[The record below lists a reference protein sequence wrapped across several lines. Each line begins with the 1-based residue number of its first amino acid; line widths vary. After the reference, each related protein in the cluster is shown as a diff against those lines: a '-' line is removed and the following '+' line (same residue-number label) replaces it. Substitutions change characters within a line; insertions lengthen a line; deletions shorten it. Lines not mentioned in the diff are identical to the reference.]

1 MCKVMAVVSP
11 DLAPGFEL
19 AGIEAARARN
29 AREASVALQSAVENG
44 EYGIVVIDETFLND
58 FDEATKVFC
67 AASMKPLI
75 VALPGGM
82 KWPREEERGPD
93 EYAMSLIRRAIGHQV
108 KIQL

>member
-44 EYGIVVIDETFLND
+44 EYGSAIAYASVLVVLML
-58 FDEATKVFC
+58 V
-67 AASMKPLI
+67 
-75 VALPGGM
+75 
-82 KWPREEERGPD
+82 
-93 EYAMSLIRRAIGHQV
+93 AIGG
-108 KIQL
+108 IQRLVGERRVGRRGAST